1 MSHGQT
7 YRHTGGRQ
15 FRSSAS
21 VEESRTDKKR
31 GKGGGG
37 GEERGRRGE
46 GEREER
52 GRRGGGGEEGE
63 TVPHKTLLRNAILQL
78 CNLPCRQAAAEMVNT
93 VALVSRFACIRVCT
107 GVTRHFSKVR

>member
-31 GKGGGG
+31 GHGGGG
-37 GEERGRRGE
+37 GEER
-46 GEREER
+46 
-52 GRRGGGGEEGE
+52 GE